1 MIVNIYAPIKGSH
14 VSRFLSIS
22 SFQMESLSNR
32 IANYFLKRGYK
43 KGEAVA
49 LFMENRPEYVAT
61 WLGLAKIGVVP
72 ALINYN
78 LRKDALLHTITVA
91 DCRAI
96 IYGLELETG
105 KKESITTTLILT
117 KRFND
122 KAFFFALLSFL
133 TFFSCL

>member
-105 KKESITTTLILT
+105 T
-117 KRFND
+117 
-122 KAFFFALLSFL
+122 
-133 TFFSCL
+133 